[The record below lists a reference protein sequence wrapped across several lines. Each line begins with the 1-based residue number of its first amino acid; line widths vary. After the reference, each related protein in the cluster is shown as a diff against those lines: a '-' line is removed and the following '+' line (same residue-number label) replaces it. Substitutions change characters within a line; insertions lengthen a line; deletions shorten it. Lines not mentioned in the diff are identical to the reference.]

1 MKRSIVN
8 LLIVSLV
15 LVQTSSGCAAQLKE
29 TRGIARLGYTIQV
42 GAFSSVR
49 NAERLTI
56 QLQHKGIEAF
66 YFRKENG
73 LYAVRFGDYPTWD
86 AANQSAGRLAAQK
99 VIGAYFIADPQTA
112 YLKRAKEPELR
123 QNGGEPARAKAASGM
138 GELAART
145 AERFIGIPY
154 RWGGNTVAE
163 GLDCS
168 GFVRAVYNLCGVS
181 IPRTSREQFKVGEKV
196 GRGELK
202 EGDLVFFGDSAA
214 EISHVGIYAG
224 GHRFVHA
231 PKRGDNIKKS
241 ALGDS
246 YYQKRYQ
253 GARRYF

>member
-8 LLIVSLV
+8 LLIVCLV
-15 LVQTSSGCAAQLKE
+15 LMQTGSGCAAQLKE

-49 NAERLTI
+49 NAERLAT

-73 LYAVRFGDYPTWD
+73 LYAVRFGDYSSWD
-86 AANQSAGRLAAQK
+86 AANKSAGRLAAQK

-123 QNGGEPARAKAASGM
+123 QNGGEGKIKAASGM

-154 RWGGNTVAE
+154 RWGGNNVAE

-196 GRGELK
+196 GRGDLK
-202 EGDLVFFGDSAA
+202 EGDLVFFGDSAT

-224 GHRFVHA
+224 GMRFVHA

-241 ALGDS
+241 TLSDS